1 MQQLLSRDLLKWFNF
16 TLTVSD
22 SMATVS
28 NYKIHILAVAE
39 PLNWRHQNK
48 SIRNRYLHEV
58 VASHYSIALSGKA
71 ALTKPI

>member
-1 MQQLLSRDLLKWFNF
+1 
-16 TLTVSD
+16 
-22 SMATVS
+22 MATVS
-28 NYKIHILAVAE
+28 NYKIHILAIAE

-58 VASHYSIALSGKA
+58 VASHYSIALSRKA